1 MNLLTSS
8 EMAKKWGI
16 SSRRIAILCS
26 EGRIAG
32 AVKKG
37 KHGLYLLMY
46 RSLQMQDVRI
56 QMIYQKMD

>member
-16 SSRRIAILCS
+16 SSRIIAIHCS

-32 AVKKG
+32 AVKK
-37 KHGLYLLMY
+37 
-46 RSLQMQDVRI
+46 
-56 QMIYQKMD
+56 